1 LSVRRIRLLGDP
13 VLREV
18 AEPVDRVD
26 EEVRVLIDDLMDTM
40 YEADGIGLAATQVG
54 VPIRVLVYEVREPE
68 DVRGALINP
77 RIVET
82 SGRQKEEEGC
92 LSIPDLREIVQR
104 AGRVVV
110 EGLDADGEKVR
121 IEAEGLLSR
130 CLQHEIDHL
139 DGVLFIDR
147 VSPLKRKMLL
157 NKWSKR
163 PDKWSKRPESERS
176 ATPPM

>member
-1 LSVRRIRLLGDP
+1 MSVREIRLLGDP
-13 VLREV
+13 ALRQA

-26 EEVRVLIDDLMDTM
+26 EEVRALIDDLMDTM
-40 YEADGIGLAATQVG
+40 YEADGIGLAAPQVG
-54 VPIRVLVYEVREPE
+54 VSKRVFVYDIREPE
-68 DVRGALINP
+68 TAPGALINP
-77 RIVET
+77 RIVER
-82 SGRQKEEEGC
+82 SGEQKEEEGC
-92 LSIPDLREIVQR
+92 LSIPDLRELVLR

-110 EGLDADGEKVR
+110 EGLDADGREVR
-121 IEAEGLLSR
+121 IEAEELLSR

-163 PDKWSKRPESERS
+163 PESERS
-176 ATPPM
+176 ATPAM

>member
-1 LSVRRIRLLGDP
+1 MSVRRIRLLGDP

-18 AEPVDRVD
+18 AEPVDRVHD
-26 EEVRVLIDDLMDTM
+26 DVRALIDDLMDTM
-40 YEADGIGLAATQVG
+40 YEADGIGLAAPQVG
-54 VPIRVLVYEVREPE
+54 VPIRVFVYDVREPE
-68 DVRGALINP
+68 DARGALINP

-104 AGRVVV
+104 AGRVVL
-110 EGLDADGEKVR
+110 EGLNADGEKVR

-130 CLQHEIDHL
+130 CLQHEVDHL

-147 VSPLKRKMLL
+147 VSPLKRKMLMT
-157 NKWSKR
+157 
-163 PDKWSKRPESERS
+163 KWSKRPESERS
-176 ATPPM
+176 ATPAM